1 MIKMSGTRW
10 RRCWRRRRADE
21 AALSAILLFFA
32 LFFVRALFAGRFLI
46 VADAYY
52 QSYPLRTIAWQMLR
66 QGTPPVWTPH
76 LLAGYPLLSM
86 GQLSLGYP
94 LTWGYLFLPGRW
106 AEQIY
111 VLAPFLLSPIFTYFY
126 AREIGRSR
134 LAALCA
140 GLAYAY
146 GGGMTSKLSVV
157 GFHTNALMWLPL
169 VLIPLERARKQS
181 FITCLCGASVAYALC
196 VLNGYGQGFLYV
208 GIVAAAYATFL
219 SLLDAHAAR
228 RNATKRAPL
237 WMTCRP
243 LVVALLSI
251 LLGAGVGAFQI
262 LETMRAARRSIRS
275 TLAYDVFSAGSFAPA
290 TVLRSFVAPLYHYI
304 EVSAYVAPLMA
315 GLAVYGIWSAW
326 RGRGDARV
334 WFWLATA
341 CVMALAMTGPAT
353 PLNRLLYHVPV
364 YNRFRYPS
372 RHAFEWSFAVSILAA
387 YGWDALRLPRAR
399 LRSTQSRARRYA
411 VLLAVCALLVCTL
424 VGALWWRATETPP
437 PQLAAPDTGQ
447 GTGLAEATYILWKL
461 FFTVLVCVALWLATR
476 VPTLRTRARL
486 FACVIM
492 AACFVE
498 PFLLTARWWLPDAKP
513 ASRFTASAPVT
524 RYLQQFPPEQG
535 RIYTR
540 VNVYLLGYPPQ
551 PPPADLPNLTALAG
565 LHNVAGYEQLVLE
578 RFSRALGNAGPDAV
592 NTRYDV
598 AGGPDPT
605 LFSARS
611 HVLDI
616 LNTAHVVTYAN
627 LATAPPA
634 LVWKDGV
641 PFAAADLGRELRPGE
656 ILTLSGV
663 GAHGDTLA
671 LVTSLANSIDVA
683 DGQTVATLR
692 IFTTDGRVSERDL
705 RAGADTSEWAHERAD
720 VRASVKHRL
729 APVFDTRAGD
739 AGISFPAH
747 RYSARVALGEQLNPA
762 RLEITNVA
770 PHASLALWKATL
782 YDAARAEHGA
792 VLTTD
797 APPLDAA
804 RWTPVFNE
812 SGVLALRNARVLPR
826 TWLVAAAE
834 ATDGEE
840 ALHLIRGES
849 PRDFDPRRTALLEVR
864 PDELPPLPG
873 GELTPGSVA
882 RVTSYEPSRLRIETD
897 APTPTVLVVS
907 EMFYPGW
914 VATLDGRPAPILLTD
929 YLLRGVALP
938 AGRHTVEMSYTAP
951 AARAGAAISA
961 CTLLLLCGL
970 AFVARR
976 QRRLARVQLT

>member
-1 MIKMSGTRW
+1 MRRRW
-10 RRCWRRRRADE
+10 RRCWHRRRADA
-21 AALSAILLFFA
+21 AALSIILLFFA
-32 LFFVRALFAGRFLI
+32 LFFVRALVAGRFLI

-52 QSYPLRTIAWQMLR
+52 QSYPLRTVAWQMIR
-66 QGTPPVWTPH
+66 QGVLPVWTPH

-106 AEQIY
+106 AEQLY
-111 VLAPFLLSPIFTYFY
+111 VLAPFFLSPIFTYFY
-126 AREIGRSR
+126 ARETGRSR

-169 VLIPLERARKQS
+169 VLIPLERARTRS
-181 FITCLCGASVAYALC
+181 FIPCLVGAGLAYALC

-208 GIVAAAYATFL
+208 GSVAAAYAAFL
-219 SLLDAHAAR
+219 SLTDARAAR
-228 RNATKRAPL
+228 RGDTKRTLL
-237 WMTCRP
+237 WPSFRP

-251 LLGAGVGAFQI
+251 VLGAGVGAFQI

-275 TLAYDVFSAGSFAPA
+275 TLAYDVFSAGSFTPA
-290 TVLRSFVAPLYHYI
+290 NVIRSFVAPLYHYI
-304 EVSAYVAPLMA
+304 EVSAYVAPLVA
-315 GLAVYGIWSAW
+315 GLAVYGVVRAW
-326 RGRGDARV
+326 RRGGDARV
-334 WFWLATA
+334 WFWLATV

-372 RHAFEWSFAVSILAA
+372 RHAFEWSFALSILAA
-387 YGWDALRLPRAR
+387 YGWDALRLTRTRLRTAQTRAR
-399 LRSTQSRARRYA
+399 LRA
-411 VLLAVCALLVCTL
+411 VMLAVCALLVCAL
-424 VGALWWRATETPP
+424 VGVLWWRATETPP

-447 GTGLAEATYILWKL
+447 GTGLAETTYILWKII
-461 FFTVLVCVALWLATR
+461 FTLLVCVALWLSTR
-476 VPTLRTRARL
+476 VMTLRTRARL
-486 FACVIM
+486 FVCVIM
-492 AACFVE
+492 LACFVE

-513 ASRFTASAPVT
+513 TSRFTADAPVT

-540 VNVYLLGYPPQ
+540 VNVYLVGYPPQ
-551 PPPADLPNLTALAG
+551 PPPVDLPNLTALAG

-598 AGGPDPT
+598 TGGPDPT
-605 LFSARS
+605 LFSTRS

-627 LATAPPA
+627 LATAPTA
-634 LVWKDGV
+634 LVWRDDV
-641 PFAAADLGRELRPGE
+641 PFAAQDFGRELRPGE
-656 ILTLSGV
+656 TLTLTGI

-671 LVTSLANSIDVA
+671 LVTSLANSIDVT

-692 IFTTDGRVSERDL
+692 IYTTDGRVSERDL
-705 RAGADTSEWAHERAD
+705 RAGMDTSEWAHERAD
-720 VRASVKHRL
+720 VRAAMKHRL
-729 APVFDTRAGD
+729 ASVFDTRAGD
-739 AGISFPAH
+739 AANSFPAQ
-747 RYSARVALGEQLNPA
+747 RYSARVALGAQLNLA

-770 PHASLALWKATL
+770 THASLAVWKATI
-782 YDAARAEHGA
+782 YDAAQAEHGTL
-792 VLTTD
+792 LTTD
-797 APPLDAA
+797 AQPLDAT

-812 SGVLALRNARVLPR
+812 SGVLALRNARALPR
-826 TWLVAAAE
+826 AWLVTAAE
-834 ATDGEE
+834 ATDGEA

-849 PRDFDPRRTALLEVR
+849 PNDFDPRHTALLEVR
-864 PDELPPLPG
+864 ANELPHLPG
-873 GELTPGSVA
+873 GALASGSSARIVA
-882 RVTSYEPSRLRIETD
+882 YEPSRLQITTD

-907 EMFYPGW
+907 EIFYPGW
-914 VATLDGRPAPILLTD
+914 EATIDGARAPILLTD

-938 AGRHTVEMSYTAP
+938 AGQHTVEMRYTAP
-951 AARAGAAISA
+951 AARVGAIISVA
-961 CTLLLLCGL
+961 TLLLLCVL
-970 AFVARR
+970 AIIARR
-976 QRRLARVQLT
+976 KQER